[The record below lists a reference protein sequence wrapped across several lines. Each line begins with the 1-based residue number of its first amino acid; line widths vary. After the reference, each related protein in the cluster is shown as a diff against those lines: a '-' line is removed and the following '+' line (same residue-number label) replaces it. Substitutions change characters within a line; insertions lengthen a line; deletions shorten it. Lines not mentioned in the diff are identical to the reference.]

1 MSEKLVIQ
9 ARRFGGETSVISVRM
24 PKEMIEAINKIAT
37 DASRPRNE
45 IIVTS
50 LEYALANTEIKNS

>member
-9 ARRFGGETSVISVRM
+9 ARKFGGDSAVISVRM
-24 PKEMIEAINKIAT
+24 PKDMLEAINKVAAET
-37 DASRPRNE
+37 SRPRNE

-50 LEYALANTEIKNS
+50 LEFALGNTEIKCN

>member
-9 ARRFGGETSVISVRM
+9 ARKFGGDSTVISVRT
-24 PKEMIEAINKIAT
+24 PKDMLEAINKVAT
-37 DASRPRNE
+37 ETSRPRNE

-50 LEYALANTEIKNS
+50 LEFALGNTEIKNK